1 MTEVV
6 EKSIDVEK
14 PLSTVYNQWTQ
25 FESFPEFMEGVER
38 VDQVDDKR
46 LHWVTDI
53 AGVDRE
59 FGAEIVEQTPD
70 EVIEW
75 RATGDTVHNGRVT
88 FQEVGEGK
96 TRVMLR
102 FEHEPSGLVEKAGEK
117 LGVVDKRIQ
126 GDLERFKKFIEE
138 QGVEQGGWRGE
149 IHERR

>member
-1 MTEVV
+1 MAEVV

-14 PLSTVYNQWTQ
+14 PLHTVYNQWTQ
-25 FESFPEFMEGVER
+25 FESFPEFMEGVEK
-38 VDQVDDKR
+38 VQQMDDKR

-59 FGAEIVEQTPD
+59 FDAQIVEQTPD

-75 RATGDTVHNGRVT
+75 RATGDTVHMGRVT

-102 FEHEPSGLVEKAGEK
+102 FTHEPSGLMEKAGEK
-117 LGVVDKRIQ
+117 LGLVDKRIE
-126 GDLERFKKFIEE
+126 GDLKRFKDFIESR
-138 QGVEQGGWRGE
+138 GVEQGGWRGE
-149 IHERR
+149 IHDRA